1 MHGDLT
7 KRILFCDDFKTMV
20 SAITNNIDISVE
32 TSYQALQSKPELDY
46 YLFSYQ
52 ITIKNEGDFTVQL
65 LSRFWNIFDATMER
79 RIVEGDG
86 VVGEQP
92 VLAPGELFRYESFCQ
107 LKTDAGSMKG
117 FYTFRR
123 QLDGSEFEARI
134 PEFILLP
141 EYRNN

>member
-1 MHGDLT
+1 MN
-7 KRILFCDDFKTMV
+7 KRNLICAEFKTMV

-32 TSYQALQSKPELDY
+32 TFYEASQSKPELDY

-52 ITIKNEGDFTVQL
+52 ITIRNEGDFTVQL
-65 LSRFWNIFDATMER
+65 LSRYWNIFDATMER

-86 VVGEQP
+86 VIGEQP
-92 VLAPGELFRYESFCQ
+92 VLAPGELFKYESFCQ

-123 QLDGSEFEARI
+123 QLDDYEFEALI
-134 PEFILLP
+134 PQFILLP